1 MSRSIVRLAEPF
13 FLKVLALVN
22 QSAQSA
28 PHELEELQKK
38 LMADLQAIEAKLLVE
53 QPAGSPDW
61 ELCKRILIYWADEV
75 LTRHNLDWQDFVL
88 EQRYHDE
95 KNRAWKFFKEAEEG
109 LPRSSP
115 AVAELCYLAVVLGF
129 EGDIEEAFHRLERDL
144 PGASHDIAEARR
156 IWARQLQ
163 RLIQFENT
171 DGPEPELLDG
181 SPDPL
186 GGETA
191 FNIAVASAILS
202 SIVFIV
208 AIVWWLAAANPTAPI
223 SPSDSAPAPTD
234 SSTDTTPPQT
244 L

>member
-13 FLKVLALVN
+13 FLKVLTLVN

-61 ELCKRILIYWADEV
+61 DLCKRALIYWADEV
-75 LTRHNLDWQDFVL
+75 LTLRYPDWQDFVL
-88 EQRYHDE
+88 EHSYFRE
-95 KNRAWKFFKEAEEG
+95 KNRAWKFFKESEEG
-109 LPRSSP
+109 IPRSGP

-144 PGASHDIAEARR
+144 PGASHDVGEARR
-156 IWARQLQ
+156 IWAKQLQ
-163 RLIQFENT
+163 RLIQLEFTE
-171 DGPEPELLDG
+171 GPQPEPLDG
-181 SPDPL
+181 SPEPL
-186 GGETA
+186 AGETA
-191 FNIAVASAILS
+191 FKIAVVSAILS

-208 AIVWWLAAANPTAPI
+208 AIVWWIAAANPAAPN
-223 SPSDSAPAPTD
+223 SASAPATGSPPAAPN
-234 SSTDTTPPQT
+234 TPQS